1 MQTSASQDPGGDCF
15 VRVQK
20 RDLEKLCTEVMQL
33 REFLPKV
40 INGDFLDALN
50 KARSLEKFREQSQQQ
65 QQQLKQE
72 CLHLT
77 SRLDAAQ
84 SECQREKEEKLVLR
98 ERLWESREQL
108 QQQAE
113 FCTGLGAAT
122 CTVLWSASRREEA
135 VRDILADGKLEPF
148 LSVAGQTLE
157 SFVKSLDEDEKP
169 QQQHYNSHEHQFVL
183 ALAGVITNLAAVTCG
198 RDFISTSAHVLLD
211 TLMQLLGLMKSGV
224 FPKLKVWMR
233 HFKNTQTIPSGTNK
247 HVRSKLMLMALYN
260 VSLNINGLT
269 YISES
274 PALLPLIC
282 TLLEDQDI
290 EVCLQALRLLQS
302 LLVEGDI
309 LAQISP
315 GLQSSLPVERISQLA
330 SGRHSALRQT
340 AQELLEDI
348 KCLTKTRHTATEKE
362 Q

>member
-1 MQTSASQDPGGDCF
+1 
-15 VRVQK
+15 
-20 RDLEKLCTEVMQL
+20 MQL

-50 KARSLEKFREQSQQQ
+50 KARSLEKLREQSQQQ
-65 QQQLKQE
+65 HQQLKQE

-135 VRDILADGKLEPF
+135 IRDILADGKLEPF

-169 QQQHYNSHEHQFVL
+169 QQQNYNSHEHQFVL
-183 ALAGVITNLAAVTCG
+183 ALAGVITNVAAVTCG

-224 FPKLKVWMR
+224 FPKLKV
-233 HFKNTQTIPSGTNK
+233 
-247 HVRSKLMLMALYN
+247 LMLMALYN

-315 GLQSSLPVERISQLA
+315 DLQSSLPVERISQLA
-330 SGRHSALRQT
+330 SSRHSALSQT